1 MGETANILKEEQM
14 FGAEQVRQKVKTEVE
29 LLLSDGTELSG
40 HLFVDPQDRL
50 LETLN
55 DTRTFLPIKGNDG
68 GVILINKSTIHRI
81 KLMDQEIKLREVTLT
96 HIGQ

>member
-1 MGETANILKEEQM
+1 M

-40 HLFVDPQDRL
+40 HLFVNPQDRL

-55 DTRTFLPIKGNDG
+55 DTRTFLPIEGNDG
-68 GVILINKSTIHRI
+68 GVTVINKSTIHRI
-81 KLMDQEIKLREVTLT
+81 KLMDREVKRGQVIPM